1 MSWAIGSRAIVGIAV
16 LLLGS
21 MAIGCSNPS
30 GAPFFRGGPGPE
42 KYLDTHLCF
51 EVPASLQH
59 QLFNCSTG
67 DCPWTFGYA
76 GATYLPITGA
86 ASPSGDSWDSWVVVV
101 DAIADRTS
109 ADSTTD
115 QPTPGTGRGVRRYWQ
130 VWGPLD
136 QPDRVERLMD
146 QFEPMRLTS
155 DRQTRERGDEFLEIS
170 GPPPPDFCA
179 RLFD

>member
-1 MSWAIGSRAIVGIAV
+1 MSWAIRSRAIVGIAV
-16 LLLGS
+16 LLLGLV
-21 MAIGCSNPS
+21 AIGCSNSS
-30 GAPFFRGGPGPE
+30 GRGGPGPT

-59 QLFNCSTG
+59 QLFNCSPD

-76 GATYLPITGA
+76 GATYLSITGA

-101 DAIADRTS
+101 HAI
-109 ADSTTD
+109 
-115 QPTPGTGRGVRRYWQ
+115 GTGGGVRRYWQ

-146 QFEPMRLTS
+146 QFERQSLTWDRSTIGTS
-155 DRQTRERGDEFLEIS
+155 DRFLEIS

-179 RLFD
+179 ELFD